1 MNKAILAKFADNYT
15 IHANSVE
22 MERLLAILKNESET
36 VIKWF
41 KQNRMTVNLD
51 KIQAIVLGRHKQKE
65 KINLNINGAEIKG
78 QNSVIGVE
86 IDNELN
92 FNNHIS
98 IICKKARNK
107 INAISRIQSFLV
119 QKEKEALVNTFVYSD
134 FNYCLLVW
142 LFNKEKHKQI

>member
-1 MNKAILAKFADNYT
+1 MNKAILAKFADFYT

-22 MERLLAILKNESET
+22 MERLLAILENESET

-142 LFNKEKHKQI
+142 LLNKEKHKQI

>member
-1 MNKAILAKFADNYT
+1 MNKAVLAKFADNYT

-22 MERLLAILKNESET
+22 MERLLAILENESET

-142 LFNKEKHKQI
+142 LLNKEKHKQI

>member
-22 MERLLAILKNESET
+22 MERLLAILENESET

-86 IDNELN
+86 IDNELT

-119 QKEKEALVNTFVYSD
+119 RKEKEALVNTFVYSD

>member
-1 MNKAILAKFADNYT
+1 MNIY
-15 IHANSVE
+15 
-22 MERLLAILKNESET
+22 
-36 VIKWF
+36 
-41 KQNRMTVNLD
+41 
-51 KIQAIVLGRHKQKE
+51 
-65 KINLNINGAEIKG
+65 GAEIKG

>member
-22 MERLLAILKNESET
+22 MERLLAILENESET

>member
-22 MERLLAILKNESET
+22 MERLLAILENESET

-98 IICKKARNK
+98 VICKKARNK

-119 QKEKEALVNTFVYSD
+119 QKEKEALVNTFVY
-134 FNYCLLVW
+134 
-142 LFNKEKHKQI
+142 

>member
-1 MNKAILAKFADNYT
+1 MNKAVLAKFADNYT

-22 MERLLAILKNESET
+22 MERLLAILENESET